1 MYRLSSHVVLAL
13 AFLATPVFADGSF
26 ALLTPDEIVQWQSA
40 KEATRGISLTRKDGP
55 NIKVNAPTASSLV
68 SPVSFDVELLPRDG
82 VAPDPDTLKI
92 EYGLGPI
99 WMDVTSRIRA
109 HARMNGTHFKA
120 TGAEL
125 PVGKHRLRLS
135 VGDAKGRLTVAD
147 IHLTISN

>member
-1 MYRLSSHVVLAL
+1 MFRMSSLIVLAL
-13 AFLATPVFADGSF
+13 ACLAGPVLADEGF
-26 ALLTPDEIVQWQSA
+26 ALLTPGEIAQWQA
-40 KEATRGISLTRKDGP
+40 APEATRGISLSRKDGP
-55 NIKVNAPTASSLV
+55 KIRVNAPTDSSLV
-68 SPVSFDVELLPRDG
+68 SPVSFDVDLLPRDG

-109 HARMNGTHFKA
+109 HARMTGSHFEA

-135 VGDAKGRLTVAD
+135 VADAKGRITVAD
-147 IHLTISN
+147 IQLTISN